1 MRRFPLAASLAVA
14 AIHTAALAQTPVT
27 NGQAM
32 PGTVSPQQA
41 GQATATQPA
50 AANQGEPLPPAPL
63 TPEDL
68 ERLRLEMLQ
77 NDNATQLT
85 PGEIGSL
92 RDRNR
97 DTQRA
102 LSYPSYETTPPP
114 VGQRRE
120 IQVSPSPNTPPYPL
134 VLWKGMVTAIT
145 FLDRTGNP
153 WPILRVARDPG
164 AFALNGQ
171 GCAAGGEQSEISAG
185 EGDRITTI
193 TVMPCAFWSWGN
205 IVINLDGMTA
215 PIIFQVSS
223 GAKEGYAAA
232 VDMGITVRLPG
243 TSPLKPQRP
252 AGYAAAPDDAAGFR
266 PDAALSEFLNGTP
279 PKAARP
285 AKVLSSADASAWIYG
300 GALYLR
306 GNFTV
311 VNPVHQARAAYGE
324 LQVWRF
330 DQPVSRIL
338 VKDRSGAEQIV
349 TLDF

>member
-1 MRRFPLAASLAVA
+1 MRRLSLAASLAAA
-14 AIHTAALAQTPVT
+14 AIHTTALAQTP
-27 NGQAM
+27 
-32 PGTVSPQQA
+32 
-41 GQATATQPA
+41 ATQTQPA
-50 AANQGEPLPPAPL
+50 SAAPTAPSLGEPAPPAPL
-63 TPEDL
+63 APEDL
-68 ERLRLEMLQ
+68 ERLRQEMIQ

-85 PGEIGSL
+85 PAEIGTM

-97 DTQRA
+97 DNQRA
-102 LSYPSYETTPPP
+102 LTYPSYETTPPP
-114 VGQRRE
+114 IGQRRE

-153 WPILRVARDPG
+153 WPVLRVARDPG
-164 AFALNGQ
+164 AFALNGE
-171 GCAAGGEQSEISAG
+171 GCAAGSGQDQVSAG

-205 IVINLDGMTA
+205 IVVSLDGMTA
-215 PIIFQVSS
+215 PIIFQVAS

-252 AGYAAAPDDAAGFR
+252 AGYAAAPDDAAGFQ

-285 AKVLSSADASAWIYG
+285 ARILGGAEAAGWIYG

-338 VKDRSGAEQIV
+338 VKDRSGAEQVV